1 MNQKECNELRR
12 RLRPD
17 KSAISRI
24 YGCFVNSSREIV
36 SDLDEPLGL
45 MPQEEAE
52 KYLGLLKKTLSGT
65 LGKNLLDVVF
75 STQQVADSE
84 EHRLLTALRECE
96 LRDGGL
102 RRTLYE
108 QIIRHLD
115 LGDLGYLILLAH
127 DAYDVP
133 RRAKDDA
140 PLADSEEVYSYL
152 VCCVCPVKPTRPQ
165 LGYFPGE
172 NEFHCS
178 AGQTVAMPE
187 VGFLFPAFDN
197 RAANLYNA
205 LYYIRKEDELHQE
218 LVEGLFHVQP
228 PLSPTQQ
235 REAFGAAL
243 DQTLGEYCC
252 VQVLQGL
259 HQQLLGRL
267 EEHKT
272 SRDPEA
278 PAITAGELQGILLD
292 CGVPQEQAAAFREAM
307 SEKFGPDAAVNPA
320 NLVGGGRL
328 EIKTDQAA
336 VTLAGESACWVD
348 TRVIDGRPY
357 LLIPVPETVEV
368 NGLPVAS
375 VTGLGQGPA
384 AAE

>member
-1 MNQKECNELRR
+1 M
-12 RLRPD
+12 
-17 KSAISRI
+17 
-24 YGCFVNSSREIV
+24 SS
-36 SDLDEPLGL
+36 LPL
-45 MPQEEAE
+45 P
-52 KYLGLLKKTLSGT
+52 
-65 LGKNLLDVVF
+65 
-75 STQQVADSE
+75 
-84 EHRLLTALRECE
+84 H
-96 LRDGGL
+96 
-102 RRTLYE
+102 
-108 QIIRHLD
+108 
-115 LGDLGYLILLAH
+115 
-127 DAYDVP
+127 
-133 RRAKDDA
+133 
-140 PLADSEEVYSYL
+140 
-152 VCCVCPVKPTRPQ
+152 
-165 LGYFPGE
+165 
-172 NEFHCS
+172 
-178 AGQTVAMPE
+178 
-187 VGFLFPAFDN
+187 PA
-197 RAANLYNA
+197 A
-205 LYYIRKEDELHQE
+205 
-218 LVEGLFHVQP
+218 
-228 PLSPTQQ
+228 
-235 REAFGAAL
+235 EAFGAAL

-292 CGVPQEQAAAFREAM
+292 CGVPQEQAAAFRKAM
-307 SEKFGPDAAVNPA
+307 SEKFGPGAAVNPA